1 MSVYLATILRVIA
14 CKQKEAASTG
24 SASAL
29 SRKWKRDRLSRRWTR
44 CRSTASSSS
53 SPPPSVPAPSP
64 APSLGATSPS
74 VARPVPSSSP
84 SPSVDTGN
92 HVTSGYESETS
103 PTSTTTSPLDQDD
116 RRHPAA
122 GRSPSSPRPSG
133 GRPPSDRRG
142 RGSPPSHRLDHP
154 GGNGSPH
161 PDRLDRSGSRN
172 RHAGGGSAAS
182 DRLDHSGSSDSP
194 PTNHL
199 DVPGSSSTPK
209 PDRSNPSNRM
219 DRSGGGSGQSSDGRG
234 SSSTQRQ
241 RQTSPDSGH
250 SDELAASSSVG
261 PESPRS
267 VIVGHRVCV
276 TVPCPSV
283 CPSVCSIYRPLQQ
296 HAPGLLLWAPRAG
309 AAPFEPR
316 PQQQLITIHLTS
328 TVHPFSALTL
338 LVGWQEG
345 HPACKKLD

>member
-1 MSVYLATILRVIA
+1 M
-14 CKQKEAASTG
+14 
-24 SASAL
+24 
-29 SRKWKRDRLSRRWTR
+29 
-44 CRSTASSSS
+44 
-53 SPPPSVPAPSP
+53 
-64 APSLGATSPS
+64 
-74 VARPVPSSSP
+74 
-84 SPSVDTGN
+84 
-92 HVTSGYESETS
+92 TSGYESETS
-103 PTSTTTSPLDQDD
+103 PTSTTTSPRDQDD

-122 GRSPSSPRPSG
+122 GRSPSSPPPSG

-142 RGSPPSHRLDHP
+142 RGSPPSHRLNHP
-154 GGNGSPH
+154 GGNGSPP

-194 PTNHL
+194 LTNHL

-219 DRSGGGSGQSSDGRG
+219 DRSGGGSGQSSDGRL

-345 HPACKKLD
+345 HPACKKLE